1 MDSNRQSLPLKSFR
15 SIARVGGSGQ
25 SAGLERCAH
34 TTEVDNS
41 IGAVPRK
48 CCGATEE
55 KSVDSPERIGDG
67 FLEEVACVMGFVRW
81 EHRTEMQ
88 E

>member
-1 MDSNRQSLPLKSFR
+1 MTTRMDSNRQSLPLKSFR

-41 IGAVPRK
+41 IGAVEVLW
-48 CCGATEE
+48 GYGGG
-55 KSVDSPERIGDG
+55 ERG
-67 FLEEVACVMGFVRW
+67 LP
-81 EHRTEMQ
+81 
-88 E
+88 